1 MLGFFFK
8 SYSSVPLGDQP
19 IWTKPE
25 LQPQQNIEPE
35 TCETYHYLNNAKA
48 FARQQFVVLP
58 C

>member
-1 MLGFFFK
+1 M
-8 SYSSVPLGDQP
+8 PLGDQP
-19 IWTKPE
+19 VWTKPE